1 MLLFDWGT
9 YNSLHTLSKAATLG
23 MKLTE
28 IPPADFSRRGRG
40 PEYFESYREFTS
52 KAFTTVTAH
61 APYYNVVSFSKS
73 VSEKVLKAMRAAL
86 RNAALAGA
94 EVFNVHL
101 GWKAFGGDKDIEL
114 ASEFIKELLKDAPQN
129 IYISLETTYTRRQLG
144 SIDEIRAIIESV
156 GDDRVI
162 ISLQLENVF
171 MYETGIDEHGNFHK
185 ADAEVDAAF
194 WTNVLKKALQ
204 LSRGFLSLRFAQ
216 VTGIYF
222 GRRLLKKRVPLGKG
236 YPSVGPLA
244 EALARFMIKEVRE
257 KGLPLRM
264 HLIYTGV
271 PETKY
276 EDSIALYAEIMK
288 RVVQHL

>member
-9 YNSLHTLSKAATLG
+9 YNSLHTLNKAATLG

-28 IPPADFSRRGRG
+28 IPPADFSRRSRG
-40 PEYFESYREFTS
+40 PEYFESYREFAS

-73 VSEKVLKAMRAAL
+73 VSEKVLKAMKAAI

-94 EVFNVHL
+94 EIFNLHL

-114 ASEFIKELLKDAPQN
+114 ASEFIRELLKDAPQN

-156 GDDRVI
+156 GSDRVI

-171 MYETGIDEHGNFHK
+171 MYETGIDEHGNFHR
-185 ADAEVDAAF
+185 ADAEVDVNF
-194 WTNVLKKALQ
+194 WTNILKKALP

-257 KGLPLRM
+257 KELPLRM

-276 EDSIALYAEIMK
+276 EDAIALYAEIMK